1 VSKRPAPACVIRWTG
16 RAGLAI
22 VAGAALALG
31 EWSSASVAAQR
42 PRLTVERLAALPS
55 LIGTVPSGL
64 AWSPDSSRIAFLW
77 NDQAMPF
84 RDVWVV
90 AAGGGQPKRLTD
102 LAAGTRR
109 APPSA
114 PPQQDDFGALLADA
128 SDRLRPGAAE
138 LIWAPDGKSVIFACE
153 DRLYRVGLAGGSAA
167 PLDLPP
173 ASRSALAFSPNGR
186 FLSWI
191 QDGDLWLW
199 NRETNEISRAT
210 HAGAPA
216 IGNIPGSAFSHSD
229 SEFTLPKWSPDSRH
243 VALHWDDRRRMRTLL
258 FPDYLGEQVRI
269 TELRRDLPG
278 DNDQIRVVAIL
289 SIERGQVRMIDLPD
303 ATDRRN
309 GSFAWSPDATR
320 LLIDQNSE
328 DAKDR
333 WIYVLNV
340 AGGAPEEVLHEQRR
354 IAGTTTTASALW
366 TSDWQ
371 SDGKGIVYV
380 SDLDGRH
387 RLRELSLA
395 DRSNRALT
403 LGEWSV
409 VSTAFDGSQ
418 FSMSSRAREI
428 VFISTKKNPYERQVY
443 RIDEKGGPVTQ
454 VSSLPGTHQP
464 LVSPDGARIALM
476 RSDDVTPTELYIVD
490 SRGGPERRI
499 TESPPKEF
507 SSYQWV
513 QPRYV
518 TFKSRA
524 DGVTLHARLIEP
536 PHLDRSRKY
545 AAIIGPVYS
554 NTVRNQWK
562 GTHATLQ
569 QYLALEGQYIGLQV
583 DIRGSVGYGRE
594 FRDRAVGDFAGIT
607 IDDLQSG
614 AEYLKSL
621 PYVDPSRIGLW
632 GWSYGG
638 LLATMS
644 AFQRPGLYNA
654 VVAGAPATNVWHA
667 TTGEVD
673 LAGRPSVNAD
683 VFRRSSPV
691 TYAKQLQDHLLI
703 IHGMRDDIV
712 LFKDS
717 VLLAEK
723 LMLLGKDFDFVLLPS
738 SVHDAMRKD
747 YIATF
752 ALRKLVEHFDR
763 YLGRGPTGD
772 RTTQRP

>member
-1 VSKRPAPACVIRWTG
+1 VSRWT
-16 RAGLAI
+16 AGPTVAASAAI
-22 VAGAALALG
+22 VLILPV
-31 EWSSASVAAQR
+31 SAPVAAQR
-42 PRLTVERLAALPS
+42 STLTIDRMAALPS
-55 LIGTVPSGL
+55 LIGTAPSNPV
-64 AWSPDSSRIAFLW
+64 WSPDSNRLAFLW

-84 RDVWVV
+84 RDVWIVR
-90 AAGGGQPKRLTD
+90 AGESLPKRLTD
-102 LAAGTRR
+102 LGGALHKT
-109 APPSA
+109 APDVSLQPES
-114 PPQQDDFGALLADA
+114 DDFSALMASA
-128 SDRLRPGAAE
+128 SDRLRAGATEAV
-138 LIWAPDGKSVIFACE
+138 WTPDGKHLIVACE
-153 DRLYRVGLAGGSAA
+153 DRLYRVGRDGGSVA
-167 PLDLPP
+167 PIELPP
-173 ASRSALAFSPNGR
+173 AARSALSFSPNGR

-191 QDGDLWLW
+191 QEGDFWLW
-199 NRETNEISRAT
+199 NQETNDVTRAT
-210 HAGAPA
+210 HAGVAA
-216 IGNIPGSAFSHSD
+216 IGNIPGSAFTHPD
-229 SEFTLPKWSPDSRH
+229 VEFTQPKWSPDSRH
-243 VALHWDDRRRMRTLL
+243 VALHWDDRRRVRKLL
-258 FPDYLGEQVRI
+258 FPDFLGDEVRI

-278 DNDQIRVVAIL
+278 DNDQVRRIAVFSIDRGDIRMV
-289 SIERGQVRMIDLPD
+289 DLPD

-309 GSFAWSPDATR
+309 GSFAWSPDGTR

-328 DAKDR
+328 DARDR
-333 WIYVLNV
+333 WIYVLTV
-340 AGGAPEEVLHEQRR
+340 PDGALALALHEERK

-371 SDGKGIVYV
+371 SDGRGIVYV
-380 SDLDGRH
+380 SDIDGRH
-387 RLRELSLA
+387 RLRELSLP
-395 DRSNRALT
+395 DRANRALT
-403 LGEWSV
+403 IGDWSV

-418 FSMSSRAREI
+418 FSMSPRTKDI
-428 VFISTKKNPYERQVY
+428 VFISTQKNPYERQVY
-443 RIDEKGGPVTQ
+443 RINEKGGQVTQ
-454 VSSLPGTHQP
+454 ISSLPGTHQP
-464 LVSPDGARIALM
+464 FVSPDGARIALL
-476 RSDDVTPTELYIVD
+476 RTDDVTPTELYLVD
-490 SRGGPERRI
+490 RAGTERRI

-507 SSYQWV
+507 SSHQWV

-518 TFKSRA
+518 TFKSRV
-524 DGVTLHARLIEP
+524 DNVTLHGRLIEP
-536 PHLDRSRKY
+536 PGLDRSRRY
-545 AAIIGPVYS
+545 PAIIGPVYS

-594 FRDRAVGDFAGIT
+594 FRDRAVGDFGGIT

-621 PYVDPSRIGLW
+621 PYVDGSRIGLW

-644 AFQRPGLYNA
+644 AFQRPGVYKA
-654 VVAGAPATNVWHA
+654 IVAGAPATNVWHA

-673 LAGRPSVNAD
+673 LAGRPAVNAE

-723 LMLLGKDFDFVLLPS
+723 LMLLGKTFDFVILPS

-752 ALRKLVEHFDR
+752 TLRKLVEHFDR
-763 YLGRGPTGD
+763 YLGRGPTGGG
-772 RTTQRP
+772 TVH